1 MFISTLNRA
10 RDGRCLSSLAWLSVS
25 ALLQLGATLLFLSW
39 VHFPL
44 SVSFFW
50 SVWHH
55 CDVTWQHLFFLDFSR
70 VKYWKTLRVKL
81 GDGWWHLKTKH
92 RKGSWALAFF
102 FFPPRAAPWM
112 QPGVT
117 SCELMKPPWLREET
131 EAPHLTQLSLAQK
144 YLSSFTAGCEMRF
157 CGVEQVTCNIR
168 TVILNTG
175 PRLEDQAG

>member
-1 MFISTLNRA
+1 
-10 RDGRCLSSLAWLSVS
+10 
-25 ALLQLGATLLFLSW
+25 
-39 VHFPL
+39 
-44 SVSFFW
+44 
-50 SVWHH
+50 
-55 CDVTWQHLFFLDFSR
+55 
-70 VKYWKTLRVKL
+70 
-81 GDGWWHLKTKH
+81 
-92 RKGSWALAFF
+92 
-102 FFPPRAAPWM
+102 M

>member
-10 RDGRCLSSLAWLSVS
+10 RDGRCLFSLAWLSVS

-55 CDVTWQHLFFLDFSR
+55 CDVIWQHLFFLDFSR
-70 VKYWKTLRVKL
+70 VKYWKTLRMKL

-92 RKGSWALAFF
+92 RTGSWALAFF
-102 FFPPRAAPWM
+102 SHPE
-112 QPGVT
+112 QHPGCSRVL
-117 SCELMKPPWLREET
+117 CELMKPPWLWEET

-144 YLSSFTAGCEMRF
+144 YLSS
-157 CGVEQVTCNIR
+157 
-168 TVILNTG
+168 L
-175 PRLEDQAG
+175 LQAVKWASVG